1 MAKRDSQSTIGR
13 NTVSGRQLLNFVE
26 RIEAIREQK
35 KQLGEDEKLVFA
47 ELKATGFSPVRVR
60 DVLKRRAA
68 KPQDLAEDQAMLDLY
83 LHAAG
88 LANEPP
94 LFAYVSAMGVD
105 VAVRDQV
112 VEACKA
118 LAPAGGDIV
127 VTMGGRAVRI
137 WRDEAGEPHA
147 EEVVERPAAAAEPL
161 PPARREKPPPPDVDE
176 AEAAGLGRE
185 AARGNRPVIAN
196 PFPWNDRRRQRWDEG
211 WREAAGSDGMGPK
224 TADPPDPPDAPGGR
238 PAGDLPD
245 APPAEPPGPSVGA
258 GKRPGG
264 KR

>member
-1 MAKRDSQSTIGR
+1 MIGH
-13 NTVSGRQLLNFVE
+13 NTLAHDRLMEFVLSIERLEEEKAGLVEDIKAVYANARASGFTPKYV
-26 RIEAIREQK
+26 REI
-35 KQLGEDEKLVFA
+35 V
-47 ELKATGFSPVRVR
+47 
-60 DVLKRRAA
+60 KRRAA

-176 AEAAGLGRE
+176 AEAAELGRE

-224 TADPPDPPDAPGGR
+224 TADPPDAPGGR

-245 APPAEPPGPSVGA
+245 APPAEPPVPPVGA
-258 GKRPGG
+258 GKRPGR